1 MTPRSRTLPGGPPV
15 RLVASRRPADKLDDH
30 GGPGFDRA
38 KKSFLAAISHELR
51 TPLNAIIGFSEIMDA
66 EVLGPI
72 ERAEYR
78 EYIRDIRTSSRHLLR
93 VIEDVLEISQAEAG
107 ELVLAKREVDA
118 AELVSRAIAQY
129 EASCLARRIRVLP
142 DLAEDL
148 VIQVDPPRV
157 ERAIMCLLS
166 NAIKFSADRST
177 IHIGA
182 ELGADHRVRIAI
194 RDQGI
199 GMAPSAI
206 TRAFTPFIQLEDRLS
221 RPYDGAGLGLPL
233 ARLLAELHGGTVH
246 LASRRGAGTTAT
258 LELPAYSRSP
268 DDGINGL

>member
-1 MTPRSRTLPGGPPV
+1 MNPRSPSVPGGSPV
-15 RLVASRRPADKLDDH
+15 KLVASRRPAARVDDH
-30 GGPGFDRA
+30 GGPSFDRA
-38 KKSFLAAISHELR
+38 KKSFLAAISHEMR

-66 EVLGPI
+66 ELLGPI

-93 VIEDVLEISQAEAG
+93 IIEDVLEISQAEAG

-118 AELVSRAIAQY
+118 AELVSLAIARY
-129 EASCLARRIRVLP
+129 DATCLARRISVVP
-142 DLAEDL
+142 DLANDL

-177 IHIGA
+177 IHIRA
-182 ELGADHRVRIAI
+182 DLGTDQRVRIVI
-194 RDQGI
+194 RDHGI

-206 TRAFTPFIQLEDRLS
+206 GRAFTPFIQLEDRLS

-246 LASRRGAGTTAT
+246 IDSRRGEGTTAT
-258 LELPAYSRSP
+258 LEFPAYARGF
-268 DDGINGL
+268 DDKPGD